1 MQLQN
6 TGQRANLFLG
16 DTTFF
21 ISLGNLHL
29 SDINQHAFSLLPAAP
44 VREAAK
50 IPATIKNTY
59 V

>member
-6 TGQRANLFLG
+6 TGQRVTLFLG

-21 ISLGNLHL
+21 IFLGNLQL
-29 SDINQHAFSLLPAAP
+29 PDINQHAFSLLTVAP

-50 IPATIKNTY
+50 LPATIKNI
-59 V
+59 